1 MINVSLL
8 ILGQVNLIYIGNNMS
23 NEKETPQAFYFL
35 YKNNRRVQ
43 VSQEEWESSWL
54 NWWKKNQKEESAEQ

>member
-1 MINVSLL
+1 
-8 ILGQVNLIYIGNNMS
+8 MS

-43 VSQEEWESSWL
+43 VSQEEWERSWL
-54 NWWKKNQKEESAEQ
+54 NWWKKNQEEESAG